1 MTDAQADSIV
11 EALVAIAA
19 ALRTSVA
26 RGSAPPPGGDRL
38 PAGPVSLAGPAG
50 EPAAIVEQLTA
61 SQRQRSQRLKSGR
74 L

>member
-1 MTDAQADSIV
+1 MTDAQADRIV

-19 ALRTSVA
+19 ALRSPVP
-26 RGSAPPPGGDRL
+26 GLPAPPGAGQL
-38 PAGPVSLAGPAG
+38 PSGPAPSAGPAG